1 MIITS
6 KIFSK
11 LVGSDY
17 MYTMYFGAI
26 MYAQERLLV
35 LHGNSPKRFFFFFLR
50 EDHTIRMRIS

>member
-26 MYAQERLLV
+26 IYAEEHLLV
-35 LHGNSPKRFFFFFLR
+35 LHGNSPKRFPFFFLR
-50 EDHTIRMRIS
+50 EDLLD